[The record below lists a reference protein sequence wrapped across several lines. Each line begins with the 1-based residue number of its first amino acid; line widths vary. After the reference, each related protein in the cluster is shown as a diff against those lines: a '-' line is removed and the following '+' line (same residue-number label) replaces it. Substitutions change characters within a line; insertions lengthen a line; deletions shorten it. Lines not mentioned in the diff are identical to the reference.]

1 MSANRVVTFMKR
13 ILQNSKLNREKFVKN
28 KMYYNIRYKNRII
41 NKMVVKRYITTS
53 NRANDNNTNS
63 GFGGGN
69 NNRPPNFMVITM
81 MAFGLYFTSGR
92 FYEKK

>member
-1 MSANRVVTFMKR
+1 MTFNKFQVFMKR
-13 ILQNSKLNREKFVKN
+13 ILQNPNLNREKFVKN
-28 KMYYNIRYKNRII
+28 KMYYNIHHKNRILH
-41 NKMVVKRYITTS
+41 KMVVKRHITTS

-63 GFGGGN
+63 DFGGGN

-81 MAFGLYFTSGR
+81 MALGLYFTSGR